1 MATVFVP
8 QPPKRVAV
16 LVERHVG
23 YREAVLR
30 GVWRYAIDN
39 GWICRA
45 AALTDDISQRV
56 KAWRADG
63 VIAGLWRGDLVEPL
77 RKLGIPV
84 VDVFT
89 WYDND
94 LPRVGI
100 DDAEV
105 GRVAAA
111 HLAQLNLA
119 SYAFVGEISMR
130 FAQLR
135 LEHFKRHLAKQD
147 IPCHLF
153 PGRPFSSMF
162 DIMGTPHEIDTEMAH
177 WLSTLP
183 HPVGVFAANDDL
195 ALQVIDACRAANLR
209 VPDDVAVLGVDND
222 ELLCALAHPPLSS
235 VNVAPERVGYAAGV
249 MLDALLAGQPIN
261 TPQLLPPVGVVARQS
276 TDILTI
282 ADPDLLAAVRW
293 IRSNACKPV
302 KINDLLEALPVS
314 RRNLEMRFA
323 KYLGISPHD
332 ELRRVRIEHVKDLL
346 ANTDQPMPIIARRC
360 GFPHAERMAG
370 VFHEVV
376 GQTPTAYRR
385 QFQLR

>member
-1 MATVFVP
+1 MGTVLANP
-8 QPPKRVAV
+8 PPKRVAV
-16 LVERHVG
+16 LVERQTG

-39 GWICRA
+39 GWMCRA
-45 AALTDDISQRV
+45 ASLSDDIPQRV
-56 KAWRADG
+56 KTWQADG
-63 VIAGLWRGDLVEPL
+63 VIAGLWRDNLAEPL
-77 RKLGIPV
+77 RQLGIPV

-100 DDAEV
+100 DDAAI
-105 GRVAAA
+105 GRMAAA
-111 HLAQLNLA
+111 HLAQFNLA
-119 SYAFVGEISMR
+119 SYAFVGEVNMR
-130 FAQLR
+130 FTYLR
-135 LEHFKRHLAKQD
+135 LEHFKRHLIANGAQ
-147 IPCHLF
+147 CHVF
-153 PGRPFSSMF
+153 PGRVYSSMF
-162 DIMGTPHEIDTEMAH
+162 DIMGTPQELDAEMIR
-177 WLSTLP
+177 WLSALP

-195 ALQVIDACRAANLR
+195 ALQVIDVCRAANLR
-209 VPDDVAVLGVDND
+209 VPDDVAVLGVDDD

-235 VNVAPERVGYAAGV
+235 VKVNPERVGYAAGA
-249 MLDALLAGQPIN
+249 MLDALMGGQPID

-276 TDILTI
+276 TDILAI

-293 IRSNACKPV
+293 IRVNACKPV
-302 KINDLLEALPVS
+302 KINDLIDELPIS
-314 RRNLEMRFA
+314 RRSLEMRFA

-370 VFHEVV
+370 VFHELV